1 MKMIFNSKVLW
12 HNLHK
17 PAVKTAGVNL
27 CNDNRVT
34 STAIVTAI
42 VTLTK
47 EKKHLSPDK
56 LYFYY
61 SRQKEQEQL

>member
-1 MKMIFNSKVLW
+1 MKITFNSKVLQ

-17 PAVKTAGVNL
+17 TGIETAGVDL

-34 STAIVTAI
+34 TTAIVTAI

-47 EKKHLSPDK
+47 EKAISAQPNYVFTLQG
-56 LYFYY
+56 
-61 SRQKEQEQL
+61 QKEQEQL

>member
-47 EKKHLSPDK
+47 EKAISAQIG
-56 LYFYY
+56 YIFTIQG
-61 SRQKEQEQL
+61 QKEEEQL

>member
-1 MKMIFNSKVLW
+1 MKITFNSKVLQ

-17 PAVKTAGVNL
+17 TGVETAGVDL

-34 STAIVTAI
+34 TTAIVTAI

-47 EKKHLSPDK
+47 EKAISAQPNYVFTLQG
-56 LYFYY
+56 
-61 SRQKEQEQL
+61 QKEQEQL